1 MKNSTKNKFLGFAV
15 LSALLLC
22 GMQVRSQSI
31 IYDGNQIVETSII
44 RNYKNNND
52 KHETLSGRDYYLQE
66 KLWRLDDGNPNRC
79 VKYTNIANTG
89 ISIVGRVSD
98 FTPIIKG
105 TIPRERTYSNDIKI
119 SKIIV
124 ECEE

>member
-31 IYDGNQIVETSII
+31 IYDGNQIVETSFI
-44 RNYKNNND
+44 RNYKNNID

-79 VKYTNIANTG
+79 VKYTNIANERLELEETHNEEF
-89 ISIVGRVSD
+89 SYIVNN
-98 FTPIIKG
+98 TP
-105 TIPRERTYSNDIKI
+105 ERRYYTNNIKI
-119 SKIIV
+119 SKIII